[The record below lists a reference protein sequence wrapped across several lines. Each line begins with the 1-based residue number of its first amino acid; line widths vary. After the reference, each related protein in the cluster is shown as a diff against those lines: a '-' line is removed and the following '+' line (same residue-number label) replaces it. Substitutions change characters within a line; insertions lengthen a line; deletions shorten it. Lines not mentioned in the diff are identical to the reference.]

1 MSALIQEDINVY
13 LVWVL
18 SADILTDQAAHHLMS
33 HQFSLP
39 SSWPAASRV
48 EINLYFLSESL
59 SITSPCNFPVHATL
73 SSSRCR
79 WQSCWRLLSTSPT
92 CSSARTF
99 VIRTSRPARAAT
111 FSVLSWQSFKLDRL
125 THVAGNCLYT
135 VTGSITW
142 WRLGAQWEWRL
153 ILAIFQVRYTGY
165 RDRPIHER
173 QNKFLNAARDGST
186 EIVSTIFIILT
197 IKIEL
202 KSPVT
207 GLVLVVLLTYQTNCC
222 NFCEKNFI

>member
-1 MSALIQEDINVY
+1 MTGGARQGERRKSI
-13 LVWVL
+13 
-18 SADILTDQAAHHLMS
+18 
-33 HQFSLP
+33 F
-39 SSWPAASRV
+39 
-48 EINLYFLSESL
+48 YFLSESFVQQ
-59 SITSPCNFPVHATL
+59 SVSSPCNFPVDATL
-73 SSSRCR
+73 SSSGWRWQCR
-79 WQSCWRLLSTSPT
+79 WRLALTSNIRHENIKT
-92 CSSARTF
+92 CQILGFIGA
-99 VIRTSRPARAAT
+99 I
-111 FSVLSWQSFKLDRL
+111 LQSWQGGACGQS
-125 THVAGNCLYT
+125 
-135 VTGSITW
+135 GSITW
-142 WRLGAQWEWRL
+142 WRHAGATSELRL
-153 ILAIFQVRYTGY
+153 IPVISQVRYTGY